1 MTTIAAQVLTP
12 IRAILR
18 WWLSEIAGL
27 VPAKLKHLSVNFERL
42 VIRLERA
49 DGVISVESPRAVRT
63 LGSIHFGGQDDP
75 RQQLQSIL
83 RQCGLSRALSRGRL
97 DICIRMPPSWALR
110 VTLELPAAAEENLY
124 EVVGFELDRHTPFRA
139 DQVQF
144 TCRVL
149 KRDALAQ
156 WVTVEVT
163 VVPRTTIEKMREIA
177 ARLGLDPDR
186 VDVAGDAPTVVPS
199 ENLLAYE
206 RARAPRPAAG
216 KLSYG
221 LAAMAAI
228 LAITAVMI
236 PVHAARQRVEALER
250 ELAALKKT
258 VEAVA
263 SLQKEVDTLRE
274 EEGFLVDRKRSVPT
288 VTRVLFDL
296 TKVLPDDTWLN
307 EVQLAGRD
315 VQIIGFTAS
324 ASNLIGL
331 LEQSR
336 TFRNTTFR
344 SPVTRDPRTDLE
356 RFHIAAR
363 VVQEAEQ

>member
-1 MTTIAAQVLTP
+1 
-12 IRAILR
+12 
-18 WWLSEIAGL
+18 
-27 VPAKLKHLSVNFERL
+27 
-42 VIRLERA
+42 
-49 DGVISVESPRAVRT
+49 
-63 LGSIHFGGQDDP
+63 
-75 RQQLQSIL
+75 
-83 RQCGLSRALSRGRL
+83 
-97 DICIRMPPSWALR
+97 MPPSWALR

-144 TCRVL
+144 ACRLL

-156 WVTVEVT
+156 GVTVEVT
-163 VVPRTTIEKMREIA
+163 VVPRTTIEKIHEIA
-177 ARLGLDPDR
+177 ARLDLDPDR
-186 VDVAGDAPTVVPS
+186 VDVADDAPAVAPS
-199 ENLLAYE
+199 ENLLAYD
-206 RARAPRPAAG
+206 RARATRPGAG

-228 LAITAVMI
+228 LAITAFMI
-236 PVHAARQRVEALER
+236 PVHAARQRAEALAR

-274 EEGFLVDRKRSVPT
+274 EESFLVDRKRSAPT
-288 VTRVLFDL
+288 VTRVLFDM

-307 EVQLAGRD
+307 EAQLAGRD
-315 VQIIGFTAS
+315 VQIVGFTAS
-324 ASNLIGL
+324 ASTLIGL

-356 RFHIAAR
+356 RFHIAAH
-363 VVQEAEQ
+363 VVQEAEK